1 MYPNADPIPLPAP
14 VWLMKVLSLL
24 TLALHFTALMLLVG
38 GLFMVLL
45 LAAGKT
51 EAAKKAA
58 LAVAKKLPTTMTYV
72 INLGVPPLLFAQVL
86 YGRALYTSSVLMAA
100 IWIAVIPLVMG
111 CYWHLYRTADRL
123 ANGKSPIITTLVA
136 LVLAMCVGQIYSLNM
151 TLMLRPEVWQGMYAK
166 TATGLQVA
174 PHDPT
179 MFPRF
184 AFMMLGGLAFGGV
197 GALVVALQR
206 GLDDDTRA
214 LLRQKGGLVA
224 SAALVPQVLAG
235 FWVYSRQPEGVQQAL
250 HSPLYLTGAGLF
262 LLGGVLALLLAAL
275 HIGGKKP
282 LLLTI
287 GAAVGGFLANVGAV
301 IYRDGIRDQT
311 LRLKGF
317 DVWDRAVVPNWGV
330 IGIFL
335 VLFVIGLGLVG
346 WLVLVAAQA
355 KTIETKEAEVVA

>member
-14 VWLMKVLSLL
+14 VWLMKVLGLL
-24 TLALHFTALMLLVG
+24 TLSLHFTALMLLVG

-45 LAAGKT
+45 LQGSRP
-51 EAAKKAA
+51 AA
-58 LAVAKKLPTTMTYV
+58 LAVAKKLPTVMTYV

-111 CYWHLYRTADRL
+111 CYWHLYRTSDRL
-123 ANGKSPIITTLVA
+123 AAGKPALVPALVA
-136 LVLAMCVGQIYSLNM
+136 LGLAMGVGQIYSLNM
-151 TLMLRPEVWQGMYAK
+151 TLMLRPEVWQAMYAK
-166 TATGLQVA
+166 TATGLQAA

-179 MFPRF
+179 MFPRWL
-184 AFMMLGGLAFGGV
+184 FMMLGGLTFGGV
-197 GALVVALQR
+197 GALLVSLQKSIT
-206 GLDDDTRA
+206 DDTRNT
-214 LLRQKGGLVA
+214 LRKKGGLVA
-224 SAALVPQVLAG
+224 AVAVVPQVLAG
-235 FWVYSRQPEGVQQAL
+235 FWVYTVQPANVQQGLA
-250 HSPLYLTGAGLF
+250 SPLYFTGAALYA
-262 LLGGVLALLLAAL
+262 LGGLLVLGLAAL
-275 HIGGKKP
+275 HIGGKRP
-282 LLLTI
+282 LLLTL

-335 VLFVIGLGLVG
+335 VLFVVGLGIVG
-346 WLVLVAAQA
+346 WLIAVAVRA
-355 KTIETKEAEVVA
+355 KTPELEVTA